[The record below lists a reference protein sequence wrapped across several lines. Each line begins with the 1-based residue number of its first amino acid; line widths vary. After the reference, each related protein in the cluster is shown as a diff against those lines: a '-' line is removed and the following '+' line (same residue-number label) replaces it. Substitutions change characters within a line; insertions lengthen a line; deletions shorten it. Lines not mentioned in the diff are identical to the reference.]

1 MERGKGGGVLNGKK
15 KPAPYRAVRFIF
27 SYQYSKFLIFGESA
41 MVYYSTWRVLNF
53 CEMSIENNYLG
64 SLPFLT
70 TLIGAIW
77 GAYGASVAF
86 YYGKGKAEEVE
97 KIKLGSGQGE
107 PGDKEI

>member
-1 MERGKGGGVLNGKK
+1 LSGKK
-15 KPAPYRAVRFIF
+15 KPALCRAVQFIF

-41 MVYYSTWRVLNF
+41 MVYYSTWRVLDF

-97 KIKLGSGQGE
+97 KIKLGAGQAASKGE
-107 PGDKEI
+107 EI

>member
-1 MERGKGGGVLNGKK
+1 MSEKK
-15 KPAPYRAVRFIF
+15 KTGFYRAVKFIF
-27 SYQYSKFLIFGESA
+27 SYQYSKFLILGESA
-41 MVYYSTWRVLNF
+41 MVYYSTWRVLDF

-86 YYGKGKAEEVE
+86 YYGKGRAEEVE
-97 KIKLGSGQGE
+97 KIKLGAGQAAAE
-107 PGDKEI
+107 DKGI

>member
-1 MERGKGGGVLNGKK
+1 MKK
-15 KPAPYRAVRFIF
+15 VIKFIF

-53 CEMSIENNYLG
+53 CEMSIEGNYLG

-70 TLIGAIW
+70 TLIGALW
-77 GAYGASVAF
+77 GAYGVSVAF

-97 KIKLGSGQGE
+97 KIKQGIGQAINESGE
-107 PGDKEI
+107 EI